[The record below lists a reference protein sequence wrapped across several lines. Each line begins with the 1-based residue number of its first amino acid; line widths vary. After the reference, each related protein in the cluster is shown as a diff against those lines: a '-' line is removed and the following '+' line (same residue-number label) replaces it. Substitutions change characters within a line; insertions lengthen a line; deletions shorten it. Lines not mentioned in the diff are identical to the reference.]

1 MHRRG
6 FTLIELLVVIAIIA
20 VLIALLLPAVQAAR
34 EAARRAQCVNNLKQI
49 GIALHNYHS
58 ANNAIPPTSW
68 DPASGA
74 LNSGT
79 SNDFSMKARLLSF
92 MEQAAVFNALNTS
105 FTYKKVQNSTVNGM
119 QLNTLVCPSDP
130 NQPSPTFTMPGGG
143 PTVAVGS
150 TNYPNNIG
158 SIHTLVGGPFD
169 GPAYKFDAPGE
180 GPVVNFALVVDG
192 LSNTAMF
199 SEWVKGKNSNPL
211 SQNGLNMTYYSSLSW
226 SPPKTSTLLDFYNS
240 CVNSTTMIDDQKG
253 SGWLNDQ
260 CSRGG
265 PYSHVMTP
273 NKRACVFQ
281 NDPTNGLH
289 TDRTMVGA
297 SSYHPA
303 GANVLFMDGSVKFV
317 KDSVSQ
323 NTWWALGT
331 MNGGEVVSADSF

>member
-1 MHRRG
+1 
-6 FTLIELLVVIAIIA
+6 
-20 VLIALLLPAVQAAR
+20 
-34 EAARRAQCVNNLKQI
+34 
-49 GIALHNYHS
+49 
-58 ANNAIPPTSW
+58 
-68 DPASGA
+68 
-74 LNSGT
+74 
-79 SNDFSMKARLLSF
+79 
-92 MEQAAVFNALNTS
+92 
-105 FTYKKVQNSTVNGM
+105 
-119 QLNTLVCPSDP
+119 
-130 NQPSPTFTMPGGG
+130 MPGGG

-158 SIHTLVGGPFD
+158 SIHTLVGGPMD
-169 GPAYKFDAPGE
+169 GPAYKFEAPSE
-180 GPVVNFALVVDG
+180 GGVVNFAMIIDG

-199 SEWVKGKNSNPL
+199 SEWVRGKNAL
-211 SQNGLNMTYYSSLSW
+211 IQNGLHMTYYSSFSW

-273 NKRACVFQ
+273 NKRGCVFQ

-297 SSYHPA
+297 SSYHA
-303 GANVLFMDGSVKFV
+303 GGVNVLFVDGSVKFV
-317 KDSVSQ
+317 KESVAQ